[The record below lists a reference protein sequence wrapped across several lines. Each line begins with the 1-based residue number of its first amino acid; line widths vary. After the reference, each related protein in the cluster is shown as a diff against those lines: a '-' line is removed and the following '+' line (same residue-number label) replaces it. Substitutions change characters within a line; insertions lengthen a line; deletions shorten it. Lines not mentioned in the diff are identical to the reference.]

1 MIFHEIYKYKACDEK
16 IIVKGTF
23 DELDFNKETKAL
35 IERFFLI
42 YNDSNE
48 KNDIIFGNW
57 YSVLIHQISK
67 SLEESSLNYVISEIR
82 VNDV

>member
-48 KNDIIFGNW
+48 KNDIIFGN
-57 YSVLIHQISK
+57 
-67 SLEESSLNYVISEIR
+67 
-82 VNDV
+82 